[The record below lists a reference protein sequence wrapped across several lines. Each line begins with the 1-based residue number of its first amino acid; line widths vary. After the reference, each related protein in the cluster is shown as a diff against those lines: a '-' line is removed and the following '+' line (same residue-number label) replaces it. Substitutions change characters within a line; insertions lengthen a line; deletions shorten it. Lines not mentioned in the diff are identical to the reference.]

1 MDAIDA
7 EQVVV
12 EAPAPYHL
20 RRTLTCGQAFRWR
33 WEGDV
38 ATGIVQGAVVRAR
51 QRGQAI
57 TLRVRPRAALPD
69 VLRYLAVDEPLQEIE
84 EELSRDEVLRRLLP
98 STSGI
103 ALLRQDPWECLVS
116 YVLSS
121 WNNIPKIEYTL
132 ERLARELGTPIEPG
146 FWSLPSPEALA
157 RASLDVL
164 RQCAA
169 GYRASYIQ
177 GVARAVVE
185 GEIDLQGIRG
195 IPFQESRKALL
206 RLPGVGQKVADCV
219 LLFAYGHGEAF
230 PVDIWVRRAVEHLY
244 FNGRTLRG
252 REIREFARER
262 FGSLAGYAQQHLF
275 AYARAFF
282 PATTGSGRGPR

>member
-1 MDAIDA
+1 MDLAGAVD
-7 EQVVV
+7 VVV
-12 EAPAPYHL
+12 DVRAPYDL
-20 RRTLTCGQAFRWR
+20 RRTLACGQAFRWR

-57 TLRVRPRAALPD
+57 SLRVHPGAMLPA
-69 VLRYLAVDEPLQEIE
+69 VLRYLALDEPLQEIE

-103 ALLRQDPWECLVS
+103 ALLRQDPWECLIS

-132 ERLARELGTPIEPG
+132 ERLARALGTPIASG
-146 FWSLPSPEALA
+146 FWSLPCPEVLA
-157 RASLDVL
+157 TASLEVL
-164 RQCAA
+164 RRCAT
-169 GYRASYIQ
+169 GYRASYIR
-177 GVARAVVE
+177 GVARAVAQ
-185 GEIDLQGIRG
+185 GEIDLEGMRG

-206 RLPGVGQKVADCV
+206 RLPGVGQKVAECV
-219 LLFAYGHGEAF
+219 LLFAYGHREAF
-230 PVDIWVRRAVEHLY
+230 PVDIWVKRAVERLY
-244 FNGRTLRG
+244 FHGRTLREG
-252 REIREFARER
+252 EIREFARER
-262 FGSLAGYAQQHLF
+262 FGLLAGYAQQHLF
-275 AYARAFF
+275 TYARAFF